1 MDKRRAMQI
10 LNICENT
17 FSVEEVK
24 RAYKIQALKYHP
36 DKNPEEGSG
45 ERFREIHE
53 AYTYLNGVVEE
64 DHDGRVPNYQSL
76 LHDFLKT
83 WLDERVLCEWCKKIV
98 SLCEEKALTLLTRI
112 DKHIL
117 KKIYDL
123 MVIHQDILHTS
134 NDLMEKMKEVIQTNF
149 EKDERIILH
158 PFLDDLWENNLYKLV
173 VGDNTYLVPLWHHH
187 LVYDAG
193 GGKEI
198 YVDCYPLLPESV
210 NIDEY
215 NNIHADVVW
224 KLLDIWNKEYVT
236 VDISSK
242 VLTFKT
248 ETLFMTARQTKRF
261 KGEGIALINTG
272 SNYEDISKSDIFLH
286 IFIQS

>member
-1 MDKRRAMQI
+1 MDKRRWAMQT
-10 LNICENT
+10 LNIYEKT
-17 FSVEEVK
+17 FSAEEVK
-24 RAYKIQALKYHP
+24 RAYKTLALKYHP
-36 DKNPEEGSG
+36 DKNPGEGSG

-64 DHDGRVPNYQSL
+64 GQVPNYQSL

-83 WLDERVLCEWCKKIV
+83 WLNEKILCEWCKKIV
-98 SLCEEKALTLLTRI
+98 TICEEKAINLFARI

-117 KKIYDL
+117 KKVYDL

-134 NDLMEKMKEVIQTNF
+134 NDLMEKMKETIQTRF

-158 PFLDDLWENNLYKLV
+158 PFLEDLWENNLYKLV
-173 VGDNTYLVPLWHHH
+173 VGENTYLVPLWHHH

-193 GGKEI
+193 DGKEI

-215 NNIHADVVW
+215 NNIHVDVVLE
-224 KLLDIWNKEYVT
+224 LLDIWKKEYVT
-236 VDISSK
+236 VEISSK
-242 VLTFKT
+242 VLTLKT
-248 ETLFMTARQTKRF
+248 DTLIMAARQSKRF

-272 SNYEDISKSDIFLH
+272 SNYEDIPKGDIFLH